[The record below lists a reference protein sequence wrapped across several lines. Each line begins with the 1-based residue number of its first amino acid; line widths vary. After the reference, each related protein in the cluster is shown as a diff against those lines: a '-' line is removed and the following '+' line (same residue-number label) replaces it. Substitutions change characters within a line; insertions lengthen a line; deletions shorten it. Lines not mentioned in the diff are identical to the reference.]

1 MRDESTFSWVVEGF
15 SDLATGELQ
24 SVTFIEWDIDF
35 TSNLENNRGIAVKF
49 VLFSKAVKI
58 IHQRNAEM
66 VSVSQKFLIFHIV
79 QLIALGTFKLGYL

>member
-35 TSNLENNRGIAVKF
+35 TSNLENNRGIA
-49 VLFSKAVKI
+49 SKAVKI

-66 VSVSQKFLIFHIV
+66 VFVSRKFLIFHIV